1 MTDIEKELLEEIE
14 QEKQGE
20 NKPVDIESEL
30 RSEIETE
37 PKKEEPTEEPTTA
50 AGMVGAVTRGA
61 GPYVT
66 AGLATAPLGLLGG
79 PFAGTTVPAAFGA
92 GVAGAALSD
101 LVINGINTAFGTHY
115 STVKDAATQLFDVAG
130 VPEPRSSAEKVVEK
144 VSEGATEIGGGA
156 GAFKIGGEM
165 LKAGKAAKVLQFL
178 GEKPVQQAIVG
189 GASMG
194 TSEKAKQEGASPLE
208 QLGVG
213 LATGVG
219 VGGTLSAL
227 EPGAKAALQSLRDA
241 DIPITEKSI
250 NALKNLF
257 ATQQKQVVPPTI
269 TETTAKALQ
278 GSKEAKKAL
287 AEVAAGEAEVGGLK
301 VGEAAKELG
310 FLKEEVPQEFLSG
323 SPEFQALVKKGSAY
337 GESLLAKRQN
347 EFLTRVSEKAR
358 EVSQKAGSTE
368 DLSALSDDIKD
379 TILNESKKYQADE
392 QNLFNQLSTKPVV
405 RTQYNP
411 ENTISAID
419 TALMDSGVP
428 ETILI
433 KIKNNQKLSA
443 NESELFNQK
452 FKSIRPV
459 QKKIFETLYTDK
471 KPTISQINDIRK
483 QLGEF
488 LSGEKGVFSNAT
500 RGEVENFYG
509 LLSNDYNAALSQF
522 PDLKDVKDAAFTLTK
537 ARKAHE
543 ENVVKLFGDELSQ
556 SLSGQVSRAIGA
568 TAKGDADKIKNIL
581 SAVPEEY
588 KANVVATGIQ
598 NAISKQGKFDM
609 AAFTKWYNSLKSQKT
624 AYDALFSELPSDA
637 KYQFDNLNIL
647 SENIQNATKQTSK
660 IGDIKQEIS
669 KNQKMGSTLW
679 SIMKGLITGS
689 VVYSASKQL
698 NVPPELAI
706 ALTSAVAGGTTI
718 RSIGKDQRQALL
730 SLDEMLASGDFAQ
743 LVAKS
748 KGNADMFNRSIPQFM
763 SEPVYVKFAKEVG
776 PEAAKNLLYTSGR
789 YLQESQEP
797 AKKEKL
803 ALQGMYYPAK

>member
-14 QEKQGE
+14 QEK
-20 NKPVDIESEL
+20 KV
-30 RSEIETE
+30 
-37 PKKEEPTEEPTTA
+37 EEPTTA

-61 GPYVT
+61 AKPLTQAITGGMIGGAMAPYAAPVSIPLG
-66 AGLATAPLGLLGG
+66 AGLSVIGSQVSEAFGG
-79 PFAGTTVPAAFGA
+79 PDVPTALGQLTTTLVNKFA
-92 GVAGAALSD
+92 
-101 LVINGINTAFGTHY
+101 GTHY
-115 STVKDAATQLFDVAG
+115 SAPEDATTELLDRLG
-130 VPEPRSSAEKVVEK
+130 VQNPRSNAEEIIKEVTKGVVEIGSGSGALK
-144 VSEGATEIGGGA
+144 V
-156 GAFKIGGEM
+156 GGEL
-165 LKAGKAAKVLQFL
+165 LKAGKGAKLLQFL
-178 GEKPVQQAIVG
+178 GQKPAQQAIAG

-194 TSEKAKQEGASPLE
+194 TSEAAKQEGATPLQ

-219 VGGTLSAL
+219 VGGAVSAL
-227 EPGAKAALQSLRDA
+227 EPGANALQSLRDA

-257 ATQQKQVVPPTI
+257 APQKQVVPPTI

-287 AEVAAGEAEVGGLK
+287 AEAAAGEAEIGGLK

-323 SPEFQALVKKGSAY
+323 SPEFQALVKKGAAY

-347 EFLTRVSEKAR
+347 EFLTRVSTKAR
-358 EVSQKAGSTE
+358 EVAQKAGSTE

-405 RTQYNP
+405 RTQHDP
-411 ENTISAID
+411 QNTISAID

-428 ETILI
+428 ETILN

-443 NESELFNQK
+443 KESELFNQK

-509 LLSNDYNAALSQF
+509 LLSDDYNTALSQF
-522 PDLKDVKDAAFTLTK
+522 PELKDVKDAAFTLTK
-537 ARKAHE
+537 SRKAHE
-543 ENVVKLFGDELSQ
+543 ENVVNLFGDELSQ

-568 TAKGDADKIKNIL
+568 TAKGDADKIKSIL

-588 KANVVATGIQ
+588 RANVVATGIQ

-609 AAFTKWYNSLKSQKT
+609 ATFTKWYNSLKGQKT
-624 AYDALFSELPSDA
+624 AYDALFNELPPDA

-669 KNQKMGSTLW
+669 KNQKIGSTLW

-763 SEPVYVKFAKEVG
+763 REPVYVKFAKEVG

-803 ALQGMYYPAK
+803 ALQGMYNPTK

>member
-14 QEKQGE
+14 QEKKAE
-20 NKPVDIESEL
+20 NKPSDIESEL
-30 RSEIETE
+30 RSEIQTE
-37 PKKEEPTEEPTTA
+37 PNEEEVKEEPTTA
-50 AGMVGAVTRGA
+50 AGIAGAVTRGA
-61 GPYVT
+61 GPYVA
-66 AGLATAPLGLLGG
+66 AGLATAPLGLAGG
-79 PFAGTTVPAAFGA
+79 PFAATTVPAAFGA

-101 LVINGINTAFGTHY
+101 LVIGGINTAFGTHY

-144 VSEGATEIGGGA
+144 VSEGAAEMGGGA

-178 GEKPVQQAIVG
+178 GEKPVQQAVAG
-189 GASMG
+189 GASVGAM
-194 TSEKAKQEGASPLE
+194 EKAKQEGAGPLG

-219 VGGTLSAL
+219 VGGTISAL
-227 EPGAKAALQSLRDA
+227 EPGAKAALQSLKGVDV
-241 DIPITEKSI
+241 PVVEKSL
-250 NALKNLF
+250 NVLKNLF
-257 ATQQKQVVPPTI
+257 APQKQIVPPTI

-278 GSKEAKKAL
+278 GSKEAKRAL
-287 AEVAAGEAEVGGLK
+287 AEAAAGEAEIGGLK

-323 SPEFQALVKKGSAY
+323 SPEFQALVKKGAAY

-347 EFLTRVSEKAR
+347 EFLTRVSTKAR
-358 EVSQKAGSTE
+358 EVAQKAGSTE

-405 RTQYNP
+405 RTQYDP
-411 ENTISAID
+411 QNTISAVD
-419 TALMDSGVP
+419 AALMDTGVP
-428 ETILI
+428 ETILN
-433 KIKNNQKLSA
+433 KIKNNQKLSPK
-443 NESELFNQK
+443 ESDLFNQK

-509 LLSNDYNAALSQF
+509 LLSDDYNAALSQF
-522 PDLKDVKDAAFTLTK
+522 PELKDVKDAAFTLTK

-609 AAFTKWYNSLKSQKT
+609 GAFTKWYNSLKSQKT
-624 AYDALFSELPSDA
+624 AYNALFDELPPDS

-647 SENIQNATKQTSK
+647 SENIQNATKQTSR

-763 SEPVYVKFAKEVG
+763 REPVYVKFAKEVG

-789 YLQESQEP
+789 YLQEMQEP
-797 AKKEKL
+797 DKKEKL
-803 ALQGMYYPAK
+803 ALQGMYRPAE

>member
-14 QEKQGE
+14 QEKKVE
-20 NKPVDIESEL
+20 SKPSDIESEL

-37 PKKEEPTEEPTTA
+37 PEKQNLEEEPTTA

-61 GPYVT
+61 GPYVA
-66 AGLATAPLGLLGG
+66 AGLATASLGLAGG
-79 PFAGTTVPAAFGA
+79 PFAATTVPAAFGA

-101 LVINGINTAFGTHY
+101 LVIGGINTAFGTHY
-115 STVKDAATQLFDVAG
+115 TTVKDAATQLFDVAG

-144 VSEGATEIGGGA
+144 VSEGATEMGGGA
-156 GAFKIGGEM
+156 GAFKISGEM

-178 GEKPVQQAIVG
+178 GEKPVQQAVAG
-189 GASMG
+189 GASVGAM
-194 TSEKAKQEGASPLE
+194 EKAKQEGASPLQ

-219 VGGTLSAL
+219 VGGTVSAL
-227 EPGAKAALQSLRDA
+227 EPGAKAALQSLKGVDV
-241 DIPITEKSI
+241 PVVEKSL
-250 NALKNLF
+250 NVLKNLF
-257 ATQQKQVVPPTI
+257 APQKQIVPPTI

-287 AEVAAGEAEVGGLK
+287 AEAAAGEAEIGGLK

-323 SPEFQALVKKGSAY
+323 SPEFQALVKKGAAY

-347 EFLTRVSEKAR
+347 EFLTRVSTKAR
-358 EVSQKAGSTE
+358 EVAQKAGSTE

-405 RTQYNP
+405 RTQYDP
-411 ENTISAID
+411 QNTISAVD
-419 TALMDSGVP
+419 AALMDTGVP
-428 ETILI
+428 ETILN
-433 KIKNNQKLSA
+433 KIKNNQKLSPK
-443 NESELFNQK
+443 ESDLFNQK

-509 LLSNDYNAALSQF
+509 LLSDDYNAALSQF
-522 PDLKDVKDAAFTLTK
+522 PELKDVKDAAFTLTK
-537 ARKAHE
+537 SRKAHE

-568 TAKGDADKIKNIL
+568 TAKGDADKIKSIL

-588 KANVVATGIQ
+588 KANIVATGIQ

-609 AAFTKWYNSLKSQKT
+609 AAFTKWYNSLKGQKT
-624 AYDALFSELPSDA
+624 AYNALFDELPADA

-660 IGDIKQEIS
+660 VGDIKQEIS

-743 LVAKS
+743 LVAKA

-763 SEPVYVKFAKEVG
+763 REPVYVKFAKEVG

-803 ALQGMYYPAK
+803 ALQGMYNPAQ

>member
-14 QEKQGE
+14 QEKKVE
-20 NKPVDIESEL
+20 
-30 RSEIETE
+30 
-37 PKKEEPTEEPTTA
+37 EEPTTA

-61 GPYVT
+61 GPYVA
-66 AGLATAPLGLLGG
+66 AGLATAPLGLAGG
-79 PFAGTTVPAAFGA
+79 PFAATTVPAAFGA

-101 LVINGINTAFGTHY
+101 LVIGGINTAFGTHY

-144 VSEGATEIGGGA
+144 VSEGATEMGGGA

-178 GEKPVQQAIVG
+178 GEKPVQQAVAG
-189 GASMG
+189 GASVGAM
-194 TSEKAKQEGASPLE
+194 EKARQEGASPLQ

-219 VGGTLSAL
+219 VGGAVSAL

-257 ATQQKQVVPPTI
+257 APQKQVVPPTI

-287 AEVAAGEAEVGGLK
+287 AEAAAGEAEIGGLK

-323 SPEFQALVKKGSAY
+323 SPEFQALVKKGAAY

-347 EFLTRVSEKAR
+347 EFLTRVSTKAR
-358 EVSQKAGSTE
+358 EVAQKAGSTE

-405 RTQYNP
+405 RTQHDP
-411 ENTISAID
+411 QNTISAID

-428 ETILI
+428 ETILN

-443 NESELFNQK
+443 KESELFNQK

-509 LLSNDYNAALSQF
+509 LLSDDYNTALSQF
-522 PDLKDVKDAAFTLTK
+522 PELKDVKDAAFTLTK
-537 ARKAHE
+537 SRKAHE
-543 ENVVKLFGDELSQ
+543 ENVVNLFGDELSQ

-568 TAKGDADKIKNIL
+568 TAKGDADKIKSIL

-588 KANVVATGIQ
+588 RANVVATGIQ

-609 AAFTKWYNSLKSQKT
+609 ATFTKWYNSLKGQKT
-624 AYDALFSELPSDA
+624 AYDALFNELPPDA

-669 KNQKMGSTLW
+669 KNQKIGSTLW

-763 SEPVYVKFAKEVG
+763 REPVYVKFAKEVG

-803 ALQGMYYPAK
+803 ALQGMYNPAQ